1 MTRSE
6 HEIKQNSRRILI
18 NWYPDGED
26 GGPRHSVIK
35 RLDQVNGIVLPA
47 EVSFSNWHGYH
58 SPQQARRH
66 IAEVRVVLDVDLSHA
81 CCQRDVHWETGC
93 AINESGIYCSNTAAY
108 RGHGQSCI

>member
-66 IAEVRVVLDVDLSHA
+66 IAEVRVVLDVAEILDRAFTTKYDLAMVSA
-81 CCQRDVHWETGC
+81 EQVLAVQLERLNREL
-93 AINESGIYCSNTAAY
+93 AAQP
-108 RGHGQSCI
+108 H